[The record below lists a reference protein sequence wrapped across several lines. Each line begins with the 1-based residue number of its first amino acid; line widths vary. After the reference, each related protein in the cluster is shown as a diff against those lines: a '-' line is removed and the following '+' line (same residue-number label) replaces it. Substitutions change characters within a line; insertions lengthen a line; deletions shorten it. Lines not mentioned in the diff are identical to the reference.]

1 MSRARNVFVLC
12 TGRCGSTT
20 FARAMAHSDNFTAD
34 HESRSHMTG
43 ARRFAYAENHVEVD
57 NRLAWCLGRLDQA
70 YGDNAHYVHLIRDP
84 AAVAQSFVGRQNY
97 GLIKA
102 YRETL
107 LLNLVLR
114 APKTDIRAIADDMI
128 DTITANIRHFLRD
141 KTHVMTLH
149 LEEIEQSFPAFWHW
163 IGATGDLEAAL
174 TEWRVRHNATELP

>member
-20 FARAMAHSDNFTAD
+20 FATAMGHATNFTAA

-43 ARRFAYAENHVEVD
+43 PRRFAYPEGHVEVD
-57 NRLAWCLGRLDQA
+57 NRLAWCLGRLEQT
-70 YGDNAHYVHLIRDP
+70 YGDTAHYVHLIRDP

-114 APKTDIRAIADDMI
+114 APKTDIRAIADDMV
-128 DTITANIRHFLRD
+128 DTITSNIQHFLHGKSR
-141 KTHVMTLH
+141 VMTLH
-149 LEEIEQSFPAFWHW
+149 LEEIEQGFPAFWHW
-163 IGATGDLEAAL
+163 IGASGDLGAAMA
-174 TEWRVRHNATELP
+174 EWRVRHNASELP